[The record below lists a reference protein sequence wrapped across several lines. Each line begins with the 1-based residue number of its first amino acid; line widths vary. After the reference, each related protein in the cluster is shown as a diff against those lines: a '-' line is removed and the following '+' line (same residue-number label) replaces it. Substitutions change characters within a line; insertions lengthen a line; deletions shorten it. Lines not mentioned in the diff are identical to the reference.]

1 LKLSSGKS
9 KRLQNPNKLRRQGKL
24 LADEQ
29 EMSFNL
35 GLNRVQEVLV
45 VGLMI
50 VLVFAMFSNM
60 EFADKISIG
69 VIVFALIFL
78 TSIANQI
85 LNQLKERR
93 QS

>member
-1 LKLSSGKS
+1 VKLSSGKS